1 MSEETNRMRKSDHLF
16 VPNSLEV
23 TEQGTNIRS
32 TFNQSSVATSQNI
45 NKTRK
50 MFMFVISLHSKWE
63 INMNR
68 LQVYLML

>member
-1 MSEETNRMRKSDHLF
+1 MSEKTNHMQKSDQFF
-16 VPNSLEV
+16 VLNTLEV
-23 TEQGTNIRS
+23 TEQVTNIRS
-32 TFNQSSVATSQNI
+32 TFNHSSVATSQNI